1 MQYWLH
7 RIAHLEHV
15 SYPLLDKGYLSIGF
29 SEFCTGEFFEMVAQN
44 KDWDYLEND
53 FNERWGCLP
62 RNRHNL
68 WRFLAE
74 MNKGDW
80 VVVPSWGTFST
91 YELCDNLPIMA
102 TDDDIAPP
110 KEDWNGKAII
120 RDTKTGFLKLEGDEE
135 CLDIGFLRKV
145 KLICKDISRTDYA
158 DAALTSRMKI
168 QNTNANISDL
178 EENIKKALSAYKN
191 NRPINLKAGIL
202 ENTVDILHKIILKQ
216 LNPNKFEKLVKWY
229 FLKIGASES
238 YIPPKNYKDKT
249 GDVDVV
255 AIFENIKTI
264 INVQVKFYQ
273 GEASDWAIT
282 QIKDFSESKENMS
295 DGYNM
300 QYWVISSSDSFSE
313 KSYKLAKENS
323 ILLVDGKQFVEM
335 LLNTGIETLD
345 SFES

>member
-80 VVVPSWGTFST
+80 VVVPSWGTFSI

-264 INVQVKFYQ
+264 IVLQLL
-273 GEASDWAIT
+273 GH
-282 QIKDFSESKENMS
+282 
-295 DGYNM
+295 YN
-300 QYWVISSSDSFSE
+300 D
-313 KSYKLAKENS
+313 K
-323 ILLVDGKQFVEM
+323 
-335 LLNTGIETLD
+335 
-345 SFES
+345 